1 MLEENKYMESE
12 EKEIDKL
19 DNMLNSML
27 GAMASRGAADAECL
41 LEGNKLE
48 NKIMKIVRKVTMK
61 EIDNDKLKQI
71 SSLFKQTQKL
81 LDDILEE
88 E

>member
-1 MLEENKYMESE
+1 MLEKDKYMESE
-12 EKEIDKL
+12 EKKIDEIN
-19 DNMLNSML
+19 NMLNSML
-27 GAMASRGAADAECL
+27 AVMALGGAADAECM
-41 LEGNKLE
+41 LEASKLQDE
-48 NKIMKIVRKVTMK
+48 IMKISRKINMK

-81 LDDILEE
+81 LKDILEE